1 MSAVKPKEA
10 RKAILKFADV
20 MAGICDALDAL
31 EGGAHPIVAV
41 QGAIKKAKKR
51 KKNKKAAKRALK
63 REKRTV
69 EAAGSSR

>member
-10 RKAILKFADV
+10 KKAILKFADV

-51 KKNKKAAKRALK
+51 KKRKKESKRLRQQA
-63 REKRTV
+63 KRTV
-69 EAAGSSR
+69 DAS